1 MAFELQLEYK
11 VLVNPIFFRWCRN
24 SIS

>member
-11 VLVNPIFFRWCRN
+11 ILVDPIFFRWCRN